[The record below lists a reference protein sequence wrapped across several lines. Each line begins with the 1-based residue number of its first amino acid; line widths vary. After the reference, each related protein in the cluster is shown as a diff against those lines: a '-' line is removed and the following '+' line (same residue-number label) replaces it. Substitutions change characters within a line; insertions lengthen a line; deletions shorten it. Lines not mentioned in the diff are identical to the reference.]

1 MRISDWSSDVCSS
14 DLPGGLNHEG
24 QGTDPRRVGQ
34 PAGLRK
40 EPFFMSMQAPL
51 LGPRYFEYPAIMLSG
66 YVDHGMY
73 LHFRNCLSSA
83 PQQGLVVV
91 EIATLGGD
99 PEIARMMGEDIRFHS
114 DLYPDRRLVFLGKT
128 AVYSAGATFMR
139 FFAAEHGY
147 MARGTRLRAE
157 AVREGRG

>member
-1 MRISDWSSDVCSS
+1 
-14 DLPGGLNHEG
+14 
-24 QGTDPRRVGQ
+24 
-34 PAGLRK
+34 
-40 EPFFMSMQAPL
+40 
-51 LGPRYFEYPAIMLSG
+51 
-66 YVDHGMY
+66 MY

-128 AVYSAGATFMR
+128 AVYSAGATFMS
-139 FFAAEHGY
+139 FLPAENPY
-147 MARGTRLRAE
+147 LARGTRLKIPQSTTPPDIHPNDQ
-157 AVREGRG
+157 

>member
-14 DLPGGLNHEG
+14 DLP
-24 QGTDPRRVGQ
+24 
-34 PAGLRK
+34 AGRRK

-51 LGPRYFEYPAIMLSG
+51 LGPRDFEYPAIMLSG

-99 PEIARMMGEDIRFHS
+99 PEIARMMGEI
-114 DLYPDRRLVFLGKT
+114 G
-128 AVYSAGATFMR
+128 
-139 FFAAEHGY
+139 
-147 MARGTRLRAE
+147 RAS
-157 AVREGRG
+157 GRGRGC